1 MQGRRLVVGYAAL
14 VLGLL
19 AAGAVLAQEF
29 TTAHALQHPSNQSG
43 VMGRI
48 TFTETP
54 AGLVV
59 EGTATG
65 LEGPSVGRYAS
76 LVYDIGSV
84 PGGPTGCEPTIELP
98 NMFVGIWV
106 VDADGNGELVQL
118 NPAVAPLEMIDT
130 ISIRDETINQ
140 GFGPEA
146 VVACGQIA
154 VRGGRR

>member
-1 MQGRRLVVGYAAL
+1 MQRRRLMIGSVAL
-14 VLGLL
+14 LFGLV
-19 AAGAVLAQEF
+19 AGAAVLAQEF
-29 TTAHALQHPSNQSG
+29 TTGHALQHPSNQSG

-54 AGLVV
+54 AGLIV

-65 LEGPSVGRYAS
+65 LEGPSVGRYVS
-76 LVYDIGSV
+76 LVYDVGSV
-84 PGGPTGCEPTIELP
+84 PGGPTGCEPTVELA

-118 NPAVAPLEMIDT
+118 NPAVAPLDMIDT
-130 ISIRDETINQ
+130 VSIRDGTVNQ

>member
-1 MQGRRLVVGYAAL
+1 MIGSVALLFGLV
-14 VLGLL
+14 
-19 AAGAVLAQEF
+19 AGAAVLAQEF
-29 TTAHALQHPSNQSG
+29 RTAHALQHPSNQSG

-54 AGLVV
+54 AGLIV

-65 LEGPSVGRYAS
+65 LEGPSVGRYVS
-76 LVYDIGSV
+76 LVYDVGSV
-84 PGGPTGCEPTIELP
+84 PGGPTGCEPTEVLA

-118 NPAVAPLEMIDT
+118 NPAVAPLDMIDT
-130 ISIRDETINQ
+130 VSIRDGTVNQ